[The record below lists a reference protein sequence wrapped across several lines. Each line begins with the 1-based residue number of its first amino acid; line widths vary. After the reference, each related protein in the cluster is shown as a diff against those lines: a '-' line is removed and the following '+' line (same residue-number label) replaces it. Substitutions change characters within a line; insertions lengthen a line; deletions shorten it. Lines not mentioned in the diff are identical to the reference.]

1 MEKLFLNDQYRIP
14 HLKSTNAMDYGKQTI
29 DHGYKEYSSLVKFE
43 VGFRVLDL
51 VFSNTEVQLL

>member
-1 MEKLFLNDQYRIP
+1 
-14 HLKSTNAMDYGKQTI
+14 MDYGLQTI

-43 VGFRVLDL
+43 VGFRFLDL